1 MQKFGVGQPVPRTED
16 PKLVRGEGR
25 YTDDLSLPGQ
35 AYAAIVRSSHAHG
48 VLKGIDTSA
57 ARAMPGVLAIYTGAD
72 LQAAGYGG
80 LKCVPPFKNR
90 DGTPMKKPLRPALAV
105 DKVRFVGDPVAC
117 VIAETA
123 IQAKEAAEAV
133 VLDIEPLPA
142 VTKASEA
149 MKPGAPQLFD
159 DVPDNVAL
167 DYHFGDAEKVK
178 DAFAKAAHVTRL
190 ELLNNR
196 LVVNAMEP
204 RAAIASYDAKSE
216 RFTFHVGCQGVF
228 GLRGQLAE
236 ILNIPPAKLRL
247 LTGNVGGSF
256 GMKAQAYPEYIPM
269 LHGARLLGRPVK
281 WTDER
286 STSFLSDSHG
296 RDHEKV
302 AELALDAEGRFLAL
316 RLTGTGNMGAY
327 LGAVAPLPPTLNA
340 VKNMVSVY
348 RTPLI
353 EVETKCVFT
362 NTSFVTAYRGAGRPE
377 GNYFMER
384 LIDNAAREMGIDRLE
399 LRRRN
404 QLKPKEIPYA
414 AASEQTYDSGDFPAV
429 FKHALE
435 LADWKG
441 FSKRKR
447 ESRKHGKLRG
457 IAVGSYLEVTAP
469 PNKEMGGIRF
479 EADGTVTFIT
489 GTLDYGQG
497 HATPFAQVLSSRLG
511 IPFDRIRLLQG
522 DSDELI
528 TGGGTGGSRSAA
540 ASTMAMVE
548 AVAKVV
554 ELGKEAASH
563 LLEAAPQD
571 IEFAGGRFTIAG
583 TDRSIGVLELAE
595 KLRAKPTLPEGAPTS
610 LDVKLAS
617 ENVPSAFPNGCHVA
631 EVEIDPDT
639 GVVEVV
645 KYASVNDFGTIINPM
660 LVEGQMHGGLVQGIG
675 QALMENT
682 VYNDEGQPITGSFMD
697 YAMPRASDVPSFVTE
712 HHPVPAKT
720 NPLGIKGCGEAG
732 CAGALVSVM
741 NAIVDALSEYGIR
754 HIDMPVTPEKV
765 WQAIRE
771 AKAHAPV
778 PASPAPASPAPQR
791 RPREGCVHGRARDLQ
806 IRGEARP
813 PAGLLEEARRGGG
826 PEVHEPGDAEIGAGI
841 AHDRARPRHRRHRDA
856 RIRGHGRLRRPH
868 RLRAGEH
875 RTGSACSSPR
885 QPRRRSS
892 SRWSC

>member
-1 MQKFGVGQPVPRTED
+1 MNIQDDKGAWALQKFGVGQPVLRTED

-48 VLKGIDTSA
+48 VLKGIDTAA

-90 DGTPMKKPLRPALAV
+90 DGSPMKKPFRPALAT

-149 MKPGAPQLFD
+149 TKPGAPQLFD

-178 DAFAKAAHVTRL
+178 EAFAKAAHVTRL

-204 RAAIASYDAKSE
+204 RAAIASYDPKSE

-236 ILNIPPAKLRL
+236 ILNIPPAKLRV

-269 LHGARLLGRPVK
+269 LHGARLLGRPIK

-302 AELALDAEGRFLAL
+302 AELALDADGRFLAL

-353 EVETKCVFT
+353 EVATKCVFT

-497 HATPFAQVLSSRLG
+497 HATPFAQVLSGRLG

-595 KLRAKPTLPEGAPTS
+595 KLRAKPQLPEGAPTS
-610 LDVKLAS
+610 LDVQLAS

-682 VYNDEGQPITGSFMD
+682 VYNQEGQPITGSFMD

-741 NAIVDALSEYGIR
+741 NAIVDALSEHGIR

-771 AKAHAPV
+771 AKANA
-778 PASPAPASPAPQR
+778 PAPASPAPIT
-791 RPREGCVHGRARDLQ
+791 PHA
-806 IRGEARP
+806 A
-813 PAGLLEEARRGGG
+813 PAA
-826 PEVHEPGDAEIGAGI
+826 
-841 AHDRARPRHRRHRDA
+841 
-856 RIRGHGRLRRPH
+856 
-868 RLRAGEH
+868 
-875 RTGSACSSPR
+875 
-885 QPRRRSS
+885 
-892 SRWSC
+892 